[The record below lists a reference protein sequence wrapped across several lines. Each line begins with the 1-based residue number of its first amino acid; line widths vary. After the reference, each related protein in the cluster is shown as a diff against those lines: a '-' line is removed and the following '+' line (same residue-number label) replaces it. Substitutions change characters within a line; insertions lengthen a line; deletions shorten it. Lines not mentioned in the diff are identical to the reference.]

1 MVKRKAGNRKDMP
14 YISNVSICP
23 KGTKDNVG
31 KFYVVTSPTKHST
44 LGDILFEA
52 DICGM
57 GRQYLGGLRD
67 NEIVGLYKS
76 KKEAMEHAKKLLHE
90 G

>member
-23 KGTKDNVG
+23 KGTKDKIG
-31 KFYVVTSPTKHST
+31 TFYVVTSPTKYST
-44 LGDILFEA
+44 LSDILFET
-52 DICGM
+52 DVCGV
-57 GRQYLGGLRD
+57 GQQYLGGLRHV
-67 NEIVGLYKS
+67 EIKGLYKS